1 MQPFCEQVRLESNS
15 GVNIKP
21 RWYDLMWIK
30 KMITILS
37 ATALLGSLT
46 AGSAFAFDDL
56 DQDYKTPIMTLKE
69 RGIVSGM
76 DGKHFVPRGKVS
88 YAQAVHML
96 VKGLDINLSAMTFV
110 KAPQATDYYRNIP
123 NDAWYAESFVNAY
136 LNGLPIPKDVDPN
149 GTITREQ
156 FADLVIHAIDTKGT
170 YPVIKMLIIF
180 EDEKEI
186 DPKLANSLQR
196 IVLHQIAKVGE
207 DRKFYPKRE
216 MTRGEAAV
224 WVHNAI
230 RLVESHAEPPAQ
242 QEQVKVSVEKVNDDV
257 NKVVLS
263 RGQKPTAG
271 YGITID
277 SIRFEQ
283 DGRAVITYSLTDPK
297 PDSMNATVITEPKAE
312 TYVSSKYKPAA
323 EPSGLAVYPV
333 VDETVE

>member
-1 MQPFCEQVRLESNS
+1 MS
-15 GVNIKP
+15 
-21 RWYDLMWIK
+21 IK
-30 KMITILS
+30 KIITILS

-46 AGSAFAFDDL
+46 AGSSFAFVDL
-56 DQDYKTPIMTLKE
+56 DQDHKTPIMTLKE

-76 DGKHFVPRGKVS
+76 DGKHFVPMGKVS

-96 VKGLDINLSAMTFV
+96 VNGLDININAMLFV
-110 KAPQATDYYRNIP
+110 KAPQATDYYTNIP
-123 NDAWYAESFVNAY
+123 NDAWYAQSFVNAH

-156 FADLVIHAIDTKGT
+156 FADLMIHAMDTKGT

-186 DPKLANSLQR
+186 DAKLSYSIQR

-230 RLVESHAEPPAQ
+230 RLVESHAEHPAQ
-242 QEQVKVSVEKVNDDV
+242 QEQVKVSVEQANDDV

-277 SIRFEQ
+277 AIRFEH
-283 DGRAVITYSLTDPK
+283 DGRAIITYSLTDPK

-312 TYVSSKYKPAA
+312 TYVSSKYKPVA
-323 EPSGLAVYPV
+323 EPSGFTVDSV
-333 VDETVE
+333 VDELVK

>member
-1 MQPFCEQVRLESNS
+1 MSV
-15 GVNIKP
+15 
-21 RWYDLMWIK
+21 K
-30 KMITILS
+30 KIVTLLS

-56 DQDYKTPIMTLKE
+56 NQDQKAPILALKD
-69 RGIVSGM
+69 RGVVSGV
-76 DGKHFVPRGKVS
+76 DGKHFVPTGKVS

-96 VKGLDINLSAMTFV
+96 VKGLDLHIDTLRFPKIPQASDYFTNIPNNAWYAQSFV
-110 KAPQATDYYRNIP
+110 KAH
-123 NDAWYAESFVNAY
+123 

-170 YPVIKMLIIF
+170 FPVIKMLIII
-180 EDEKEI
+180 EDGNEI
-186 DPKLANSLQR
+186 DPKFHESLQR
-196 IVLHQIAKVGE
+196 IVLHQIVKLGE

-216 MTRGEAAV
+216 LTRGEAAV
-224 WVHNAI
+224 WVYKAI
-230 RLVESHAEPPAQ
+230 RFVESHAERPVE
-242 QEQVKVSVEKVNDDV
+242 QEQVTVSVEKVNDDV
-257 NKVVLS
+257 NKVILS

-277 SIRFEQ
+277 GIRFEQ

-312 TYVSSKYKPAA
+312 TYVSSKYKPVA
-323 EPSGLAVYPV
+323 EPSWFSTDTV
-333 VDETVE
+333 VEAAEK